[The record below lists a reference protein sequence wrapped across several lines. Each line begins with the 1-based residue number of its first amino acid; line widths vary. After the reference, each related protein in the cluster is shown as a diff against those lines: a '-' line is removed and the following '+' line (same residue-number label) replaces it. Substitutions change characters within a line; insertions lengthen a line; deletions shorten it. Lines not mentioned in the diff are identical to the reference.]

1 MVQLAQVI
9 GAVALF
15 SHSVLAAPAV
25 RRQYQQQYDNSYPQN
40 DNKYNGDNKYTQPSY
55 DNKYTQPSDDNKY
68 TPPSYDMST
77 PPSTYT
83 TPMMDDKTPMMYETT
98 SAPYETPTY
107 GSGQSNW
114 GNSYDDCVSQC
125 VAKYGAPPM
134 EWSPSEPMPP
144 PKSTGAVHTIMVA
157 PTQGVL
163 RYWPFAVNAT
173 VGDTIR
179 YVWTTPANHTATLSS
194 ALTICNKSAKAD
206 ELNWVSGVR
215 NASAGTQTFDVTIQ
229 TNEQQF
235 FYCSVAQH
243 CSKGMFGMV
252 QPKMGG
258 NNTVSSNM
266 NKWLD
271 SNPDLKAAWAVVH
284 KQTQGPSADTWGD
297 HLNVDSIPEDSHMD
311 LAQNIIWSRAMFA
324 ANPGA
329 LEANSAATPD
339 GSPLKIV
346 GDLNTLLSA
355 TNQDPN
361 QASVPAGTPTG
372 SVPVPSA
379 AASELA
385 QSQGKTG
392 AGFKTSAPV
401 WVVAFVG
408 VVSYLVL

>member
-1 MVQLAQVI
+1 
-9 GAVALF
+9 LF
-15 SHSVLAAPAV
+15 LISH
-25 RRQYQQQYDNSYPQN
+25 
-40 DNKYNGDNKYTQPSY
+40 
-55 DNKYTQPSDDNKY
+55 
-68 TPPSYDMST
+68 
-77 PPSTYT
+77 
-83 TPMMDDKTPMMYETT
+83 
-98 SAPYETPTY
+98 
-107 GSGQSNW
+107 
-114 GNSYDDCVSQC
+114 
-125 VAKYGAPPM
+125 
-134 EWSPSEPMPP
+134 
-144 PKSTGAVHTIMVA
+144 
-157 PTQGVL
+157 
-163 RYWPFAVNAT
+163 
-173 VGDTIR
+173 
-179 YVWTTPANHTATLSS
+179 
-194 ALTICNKSAKAD
+194 
-206 ELNWVSGVR
+206 
-215 NASAGTQTFDVTIQ
+215 IQ
-229 TNEQQF
+229 
-235 FYCSVAQH
+235 
-243 CSKGMFGMV
+243 
-252 QPKMGG
+252 
-258 NNTVSSNM
+258 
-266 NKWLD
+266 
-271 SNPDLKAAWAVVH
+271 NPDLKAAWAVVH
-284 KQTQGPSADTWGD
+284 KQTQGTSADTWGD